1 VLASLAGWGQ
11 AQGDAPSFEIFCGY
25 PAGVTFQRMWDT
37 ASAFKL
43 FYAPSK
49 TVDPDRW
56 DDAQGTPCP
65 PTRNATRLTDALA
78 DAFVWLTG
86 LGLVDP
92 GPERVGPVLP
102 PSMSAPGPG
111 GYIERVRVYLNEWP
125 FPRTTDA
132 EGNPIPPTPIEP
144 YPFVGQ
150 VFGSSCT
157 PGSGPMLSLPFVTFA
172 GSRIARLNEPHLRS
186 VAAHELVHVL
196 QDGQALWRQ
205 RPNCD
210 TVPLWISEGV
220 AQAFA
225 VKYARDRVPAVA
237 PSIDDNAML
246 LGARDFR
253 VPLVEGPEE
262 STLPYDAHAFW
273 RWLVETYGDDDYA
286 FLANVVATPL
296 PNPQAADWLAWLER
310 GLTGTGWSVD
320 RSLHLLFPQFLASH
334 AEWGTSRW
342 PHIGDARWRNTVY
355 GGERTDA
362 ATAADGCE
370 VVELSLAQP
379 ALTLLVSDLPALT
392 ARCFRVRMAGAGVA
406 ADQPITY
413 WTRVLRPYVELT
425 NPSSELDG
433 LHLMFLEWGGD
444 LRDYGGLAR
453 CHEEEAFYVPNRK
466 DEPLKHLVPCA
477 AKPYTSEQPTEVWM
491 RKWETPVRRGGG
503 WSDVLLLVRTPEHI
517 NDASQ
522 AASGTPSFLI
532 EFSLDTQKMAVDGQ
546 PVPTQGGVN
555 FRPPGFTRPPVLAE
569 DGEPD
574 FERFDPSL
582 NMFGQQA
589 PGGLTPQ
596 LAGLADGGI
605 GNVLVAE
612 IFDLDGDDIGR
623 MFSFIPDGDAIPFG
637 ATGRFDNWGV
647 EGVDPNHPMLLL
659 GSDGPTASVTVYA
672 WDDGGIHLAASGRW
686 CYADERDRDGKCRI
700 THTVEAEVWL
710 AFGDTYD
717 PDRAFVTRDT
727 PVQALYRES
736 FAGAVGFAGL
746 DFDFEFDLDDFS
758 APPDG
763 PAGPAPPRGSGGP
776 SGGAGG
782 SAGVGVTVPFVCACT
797 CEVLDEIENLVIDPA
812 TPGMIGLVIEMG
824 NCAIRCG
831 DAFGAC
837 GD

>member
-1 VLASLAGWGQ
+1 VNRRWLLLVLASLAGWGQ
-11 AQGDAPSFEIFCGY
+11 AQGGAPSFELFCGY
-25 PAGVTFQRMWDT
+25 PAGETFAGDLKWEGRSRFSSYYGSLAT
-37 ASAFKL
+37 
-43 FYAPSK
+43 
-49 TVDPDRW
+49 DPDRW

-65 PTRNATRLTDALA
+65 PSRNATLLTDALS
-78 DAFVWLTG
+78 DAFAWLIG
-86 LGLVDP
+86 HGLVDP
-92 GPERVGPVLP
+92 GPARVGPVVTH
-102 PSMSAPGPG
+102 SMVAPVADGTND
-111 GYIERVRVYLNEWP
+111 RVRVYINERP
-125 FPRTTDA
+125 FPPA
-132 EGNPIPPTPIEP
+132 EP
-144 YPFVGQ
+144 YAGSTVG
-150 VFGSSCT
+150 FARPSPCDL
-157 PGSGPMLSLPFVTFA
+157 GSGTHPSLAFVTYV
-172 GSRIARLNEPHLRS
+172 GSQLARLDRAGVLKF
-186 VAAHELVHVL
+186 AAHELVHVL
-196 QDGQALWRQ
+196 QDGQTLWQQ

-210 TVPLWISEGV
+210 DVPKWIGEGV
-220 AQAFA
+220 ADAFA
-225 VKYARDRVPAVA
+225 VKFVRDHVSGVQPAIND
-237 PSIDDNAML
+237 PNLL
-246 LGARDFR
+246 LGRRTFL
-253 VPLVEGPEE
+253 VPLVEDDP
-262 STLPYDAHAFW
+262 SRLYLPYEAHAFW
-273 RWLVETYGDDDYA
+273 RWLVETYGNDDYA
-286 FLANVVATPL
+286 FLAKVVATPL
-296 PNPQAADWLAWLER
+296 PNPQAADWLDWLER
-310 GLTGTGWSVD
+310 GLKGTDWKVG

-342 PHIGDARWRNTVY
+342 PHIGDARWRYAVY
-355 GGERTDA
+355 GDQGTDT

-379 ALTLLVSDLPALT
+379 SLTLLVSDLPALT
-392 ARCFRVRMAGAGVA
+392 ARCFRVRMAGAGIA
-406 ADQPITY
+406 ANQPITY
-413 WTRVLRPYVELT
+413 WTRVLRSYVDKT
-425 NPSSELDG
+425 DPSAELDG

-444 LRDYGGLAR
+444 LSDYGGLAR

-503 WSDVLLLVRTPEHI
+503 WSDVLLLVRTPELI

-612 IFDLDGDDIGR
+612 VSDLDGDDIGR
-623 MFSFIPDGDAIPFG
+623 MFSFVPFGEAIPFG
-637 ATGRFDNWGV
+637 ATGRFDGWGV
-647 EGVDPNHPMLLL
+647 GGVDPNHPMLLL
-659 GSDGPTASVTVYA
+659 GSDGPTASVTVYS

-686 CYADERDRDGKCRI
+686 CYSDERDRDGKCRI

-746 DFDFEFDLDDFS
+746 GFDFEFDLDDFS